1 MSLIR
6 TDTTWRRRDDYQC
19 KDFLRFFLV
28 GADHKT
34 RWAFGAPDS
43 PVRLAQ
49 VPTGLQGAEFEH
61 DFQDFV
67 GMDGGL
73 YRGTTDKRGRITMK
87 LWVADPRS
95 SAWARRQHTL
105 WRESL
110 GRGKQPARLYV
121 VSKESGY
128 WWIDVRPE
136 TIAEVD
142 YMAEADVPGAAGEIG
157 EIVTF
162 TTDRSFW
169 TRFDEVREFTPKT
182 GWSAEMR
189 NLGDQEAWLRWT
201 ITGEHSGVEI
211 GVDDDTHFMP
221 DPKNIPTLQAFT
233 DADFENTPLLKNAL
247 HLVGATSVEELL
259 HNPEVI
265 DQLRK
270 QADGIP
276 ALNYHVGGYVI
287 DTDEAWPSLMSL
299 SGEDLQPIF
308 PRKFWTKPL
317 PPRDV
322 SRGRATK
329 LTVTPYNPGPDFK
342 VEVAYTP
349 RTEQAW

>member
-6 TDTTWRRRDDYQC
+6 TDTAWRRRDDYQR

-61 DFQDFV
+61 DYQDFV

-73 YRGTTDKRGRITMK
+73 YRGTVDKRGRITMK

-110 GRGKQPARLYV
+110 GRGKEPARLYV

-142 YMAEADVPGAAGEIG
+142 YMAEADIPGAVGEIG

-169 TRFDEVREFTPKT
+169 TRFEEVREFTPKT

-189 NLGDQEAWLRWT
+189 NLGDQEAWLRWA

-211 GVDDDTHFMP
+211 GIDGDTHFLP
-221 DPKNIPTLQAFT
+221 DPRTVPTLEAFT
-233 DADFENTPLLKNAL
+233 NDELFTSPAIAGLLKS
-247 HLVGATSVEELL
+247 VGITSKEDLL
-259 HNPEVI
+259 NDPEMI
-265 DQLRK
+265 KMLRK
-270 QADGIP
+270 HSENVP
-276 ALNYHVGGYVI
+276 ALNYHIDGYYI
-287 DTDEAWPSLMSL
+287 DTDEAWPAMLTTA
-299 SGEDLQPIF
+299 GEDLQPIF

-317 PPRDV
+317 PPRDM

-329 LTVTPYNPGPDFK
+329 LVVRPYNPGPDFK